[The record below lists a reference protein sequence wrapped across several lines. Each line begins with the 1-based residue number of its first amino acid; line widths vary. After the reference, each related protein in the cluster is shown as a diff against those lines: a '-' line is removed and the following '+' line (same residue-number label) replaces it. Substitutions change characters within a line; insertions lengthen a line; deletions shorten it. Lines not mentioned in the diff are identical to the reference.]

1 MADGTT
7 VSPHLR
13 GPLAPVRSEDD
24 FALRVE
30 GKIPEALFGAYYR
43 NGPNPQF
50 EPRGQYHA
58 FLGDGMIHGFFLDP
72 KTNTARYRNRWVRT
86 PRWQAEHAAG
96 HALFGGFGG
105 RDSDPSV
112 ANVNSGG
119 ANTNIVW
126 HAGKLMALQEQS
138 EPFAMDPIG
147 LEAGD
152 FMQTGGKFTA
162 HPKIDPETGELVWF
176 AYSAGPMP
184 LSPLM
189 DYGVTDA
196 SGKVVRRDRF
206 TAPYASMMH
215 DFIVTQNYVL
225 FPVLPLTMDIQRAM
239 QGKPP
244 IAWEKDK
251 PGYVGVMKR
260 NAGVDTIRWVEI
272 DPNYM
277 FHPLNAWEEGS
288 KIHCELVEYAVAP
301 LFPMADGS
309 PPQNTDGN
317 LTRWTIDMAD
327 PSSRAKRQKLDDL
340 SSEFPRPDERFAGLP
355 YRHGWYVANVGA
367 SHPLAFNSI
376 VHLDLKT
383 GARKILTFAP
393 GDYVGEPIFVPRSAT
408 APEGDGHLIVLVYRA
423 ESDTSD
429 LLVLEAQDINAA
441 PTATIHMPRRVP
453 SGFHGNWAAGV
464 G

>member
-7 VSPHLR
+7 INPHLA

-24 FALRVE
+24 FDLKVE
-30 GKIPEALFGAYYR
+30 GRIPEALFGAYYR

-58 FLGDGMIHGFFLDP
+58 FIGDGMIHGFFLDP
-72 KTNTARYRNRWVRT
+72 KTNTAHYRNRWVRT

-96 HALFGGFGG
+96 RALFGGFGG
-105 RDSDPSV
+105 MGSDPSV
-112 ANVNSGG
+112 ANVNPGG

-138 EPFAMDPIG
+138 EPFEMDPVG
-147 LEAGD
+147 LEDGR

-176 AYSAGPMP
+176 AYSAGPQP

-196 SGKVVRRDRF
+196 SGKVTRRDRF
-206 TAPYASMMH
+206 TAPYASMIH
-215 DFIVTQNYVL
+215 DFIVTRNHVL
-225 FPVLPLTMDIQRAM
+225 FPVLPLTMDLPRAM

-251 PGYVGVMKR
+251 PGYIGVMRR

-277 FHPLNAWEEGS
+277 FHPLNAWEEGD
-288 KIHCELVEYAVAP
+288 KIHCELVEYDVAP

-327 PSSRAKRQKLDDL
+327 PASRAKRQKLDDL
-340 SSEFPRPDERFAGLP
+340 PSEFPRPDERFAGLP
-355 YRHGWYVANVGA
+355 YRHGWYVANVG
-367 SHPLAFNSI
+367 SRHPLSFNSI

-383 GARKILTFAP
+383 GARKVLTFAP
-393 GDYVGEPIFVPRSAT
+393 GDYVGEPIFVPRSAS
-408 APEGDGHLIVLVYRA
+408 APEGDGHLLVLVYRA
-423 ESDTSD
+423 ATDTSE
-429 LLVLEAQDINAA
+429 LQVLEAQDINAPPA
-441 PTATIHMPRRVP
+441 ATIRMPRRVP
-453 SGFHGNWAAGV
+453 SGFHGNWAPGV
-464 G
+464 H